1 MPDSPKGKEI
11 SESFYKP
18 LTDANHR
25 AWNPQISKMICSCGN
40 VQMKPTKGY
49 TNLVQH
55 IKKKHIDWRD
65 VVEEN
70 RKNVAMTNRTID
82 EFLHLTPEAN
92 NMHKWLTWIVEDN
105 LPFSFVEKPHTRS
118 NVKLSPICRTTLT
131 KYLQLVTTHVE
142 KKIANILP
150 DRFGIVIDG
159 WTESSYH
166 FLAVFASFPNADN
179 SVSRPMLAFTTLLD
193 QTNQSAANHA
203 PQSKMFYSNNTNT
216 MPLVAKLLQCPFIG
230 CASHRLALH
239 IKKAFAVPNEDND
252 DTPQNSI
259 NKVNRLMT
267 KLKSANKAGALRYE
281 THLKPVIRNVTR
293 WSSTFAMI
301 QRYNQLRDLID
312 RRDKELIPF
321 LLTPN
326 EDDEIELW
334 EASLRRVNDITIAL
348 QSDKTTLF
356 DARALLDGVVAL
368 NLPHADPT
376 LHITRDAKI
385 VKCVDFECGIVK
397 VLGDREQ
404 DLTPAEKEQ
413 LEPFRSSNLDE
424 ATICYP

>member
-1 MPDSPKGKEI
+1 
-11 SESFYKP
+11 
-18 LTDANHR
+18 
-25 AWNPQISKMICSCGN
+25 
-40 VQMKPTKGY
+40 
-49 TNLVQH
+49 
-55 IKKKHIDWRD
+55 
-65 VVEEN
+65 
-70 RKNVAMTNRTID
+70 
-82 EFLHLTPEAN
+82 
-92 NMHKWLTWIVEDN
+92 
-105 LPFSFVEKPHTRS
+105 
-118 NVKLSPICRTTLT
+118 
-131 KYLQLVTTHVE
+131 
-142 KKIANILP
+142 
-150 DRFGIVIDG
+150 
-159 WTESSYH
+159 
-166 FLAVFASFPNADN
+166 
-179 SVSRPMLAFTTLLD
+179 MLAFTTLLD

-203 PQSKMFYSNNTNT
+203 STIENVLQQYQNTKQNLLFMVSDNTNT

-230 CASHRLALH
+230 CASHRLAVH
-239 IKKAFAVPNEDND
+239 IKKALAVPNEDND

-368 NLPHADPT
+368 NLPHADLT

-413 LEPFRSSNLDE
+413 LETFRSSNFDE
-424 ATICYP
+424 ATPSSGNFALDILNSAKKQKVLSKYVNLEFIPATSVIAEREFSQSSLVFTEMRQSMTPLHLHCVAFLKHNKS